1 MVSGRSRSAVWADL
15 VRSMFAALARPP
27 HIDVVEDARILPSL
41 SFTRFTVFALLVQ
54 RAMSETTV
62 RHKSQG
68 KTDASAAREKLLKV
82 PVRLQ
87 CLAHLLLP
95 RHWRSVPRSR
105 TPVVRNVGDNLDIE
119 ASGEVGKA
127 VVTWIFGEAVG
138 GNGEA
143 VVDETFGEAVTEEL
157 KWAVGEAV
165 GENRCDKVVGELG
178 EAVVEWAAGQ
188 AVGAAC
194 TSPDRGPT
202 WAFRETLGG
211 AIRETGGG
219 EAVLVAVGSLVGQV
233 GGAVGQAVGE
243 AVGGH
248 VCAPVGG
255 VRGGAFGKAVGGM
268 IRGETVGSAVGRAVG
283 DMVVLVAGGAARVGA
298 HGAPCDGGAEARAP
312 SASTSSARARL
323 RRLHRRACIK

>member
-1 MVSGRSRSAVWADL
+1 MSSGLSADLRACRRRVAESALGAGGGGTPEESGPSRAWSSRESALSGGNEAEGARTAGTLLLAIGAHSSPGGTSGAGICAGSGACAGAGAGPAGAAGKRYSARWYLLGRSSSRIIATTFRPGMVSGRSRSAVWADL

-165 GENRCDKVVGELG
+165 GETRCEAVVGELG
-178 EAVVEWAAGQ
+178 EALLW
-188 AVGAAC
+188 
-194 TSPDRGPT
+194 
-202 WAFRETLGG
+202 
-211 AIRETGGG
+211 
-219 EAVLVAVGSLVGQV
+219 
-233 GGAVGQAVGE
+233 
-243 AVGGH
+243 
-248 VCAPVGG
+248 
-255 VRGGAFGKAVGGM
+255 
-268 IRGETVGSAVGRAVG
+268 
-283 DMVVLVAGGAARVGA
+283 
-298 HGAPCDGGAEARAP
+298 
-312 SASTSSARARL
+312 
-323 RRLHRRACIK
+323 